1 MTSSAVLVTGCS
13 SGIGRATALTLAR
26 AGLPTWATARRPET
40 IEDLAGAGCR
50 ILPLD
55 VTDEDSCAQAVEA
68 VEKEHG
74 AVGALVN
81 NAGYTQVGAVEELT
95 LEQYRRQFETNVL
108 GGIRL
113 TQLVLPGM
121 RAQRSG
127 TVVYLGSG
135 AGLVAPPASSAYAM
149 TKFAL
154 EALSDAL
161 RLEVTGF
168 GVRVVLLEPGA
179 VRTRLMD
186 TGWDLQA
193 RTDSGSPYATFMA
206 NVRAMTDRAH
216 RPEARN
222 VLDAQAVADVIVRA
236 ITSRRPRTRYPIGS
250 GTRLAP
256 LLRRLL
262 GDRGWDRLMGRLV
275 PFSG

>member
-1 MTSSAVLVTGCS
+1 M
-13 SGIGRATALTLAR
+13 ALTF
-26 AGLPTWATARRPET
+26 GGTLPTWATARRPET

-81 NAGYTQVGAVEELT
+81 NAGYT
-95 LEQYRRQFETNVL
+95 
-108 GGIRL
+108 
-113 TQLVLPGM
+113 
-121 RAQRSG
+121 SG
-127 TVVYLGSG
+127 PG
-135 AGLVAPPASSAYAM
+135 AGLVAPPASTAYAM

-216 RPEARN
+216 RPGARN
-222 VLDAQAVADVIVRA
+222 VLDPQAVADVIVRA

-256 LLRRLL
+256 LLRRVL
-262 GDRGWDRLMGRLV
+262 GDRGWDRVMGRLV

>member
-1 MTSSAVLVTGCS
+1 MLVTGCS